1 MVRRFKM
8 SGYAFALLLVG
19 IFGFALLVMAIL
31 HKPHSTKNRTIT

>member
-1 MVRRFKM
+1 M